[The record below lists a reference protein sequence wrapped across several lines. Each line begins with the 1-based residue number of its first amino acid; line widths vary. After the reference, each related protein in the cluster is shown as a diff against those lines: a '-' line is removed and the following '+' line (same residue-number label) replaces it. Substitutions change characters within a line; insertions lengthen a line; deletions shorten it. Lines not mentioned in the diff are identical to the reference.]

1 MRKKMKRLFT
11 ALCVLALVA
20 AALPA
25 VPAKAAA
32 VPKFQK
38 TYSSLYENG
47 TAKGKYTYTLEN
59 LTKGQVVKWSVSGAG
74 KAYVSVKKASKT
86 AAKST
91 MANIVTVK
99 TGGKTA
105 AKNKKIT
112 LTAQVYSKAGK
123 LQYTVTT
130 TAKIKIK
137 PTNITMTVP
146 QEADE
151 LLSVGKSYNFSYKV
165 TPANATATN
174 VWTVTGEDGLDYSS
188 YMSSAGVFKPMKAG
202 IYTIKIASKIGTKII
217 KSASTVVEVA
227 DYMVSA
233 EQVAAN
239 KIKVAYSGDVRG
251 IIEAGDFSV
260 KNAAGAS
267 IVAKN
272 LDFSADGKT
281 ATITMYSNFKDGVT
295 YSISDGMTVLSFRA
309 SVGIPVK
316 LEILTNQATVGKETT
331 VEYALYDQ
339 NGIDVSSVYPGKID
353 YDAEVTNGYLTEE
366 HKLFMTT
373 VGKTATVT
381 LKYTSAADSS
391 LVLVDTDVITCVAAA
406 TSGETNFTLITSN
419 TAPDYTAASYA
430 DNRRVAIGSTY
441 YAYFRALDADKSEI
455 KYSSVSYESSDPDTM
470 IITAAG
476 KVTPIKSGTVKVIVT
491 AVYAGEEYTY
501 SYDVTIAEAAYLNSL
516 TLSSTSVSMSNVYS
530 LDYRQYI
537 DVTASD
543 QYGESYPLTDEVA
556 SITDNNTIKA
566 NIAAYDAA
574 NNQIVLK
581 ASAAAPGTYSYTL
594 NLTSGGKTASA
605 AFTVVV
611 SSVPASGET
620 TYAVEI
626 DKSKADLSLNA
637 DVSGNQYVNVRLAQY
652 RGGVFTSYAMF
663 TSATVTKGSNYYSYD
678 LTTGG
683 TTAVQNLSASNRLS
697 LKTLD
702 ISSGMCRKA
711 ETGTYTIS
719 LQYYSTDDKA
729 YKTLTT
735 TLTLTDTQDMPDV
748 RIDRIKAS
756 KSCVTALELAQNC
769 ISLDEGTITE
779 CVVTGESQPG
789 SKVAI
794 KAGDQVNIKS
804 VTVVTTYTIAGGQP
818 VTVSY
823 TVSVGKTLT
832 NI

>member
-1 MRKKMKRLFT
+1 MRKKMKRLLT
-11 ALCVLALVA
+11 AVCVLALVVT
-20 AALPA
+20 ALPA

-32 VPKFQK
+32 LPKFQK

-47 TAKGKYTYTLEN
+47 TAKGKYTYTLMN
-59 LTKGQVVKWSVSGAG
+59 LTKGQTVKWSVSGAG
-74 KAYVSVKKASKT
+74 KAYVSVKKASKKAT
-86 AAKST
+86 KST
-91 MANIVTVK
+91 MANIVTVN
-99 TGGKTA
+99 TNGKTA
-105 AKNKKIT
+105 AKNQKIK

-137 PTNITMTVP
+137 PTNVTMTVP

-165 TPANATATN
+165 TPANATSVN
-174 VWTVTGEDGLDYSS
+174 VWTVTGEDGQDYSS

-202 IYTIKIASKIGTKII
+202 IYTIKIASMIGAKTI
-217 KSASTVVEVA
+217 KSASVVVEVA

-233 EQVAAN
+233 EQIAAN
-239 KIKVAYSGDVRG
+239 KIEVAYSGDVRDF
-251 IIEAGDFSV
+251 IEVGDFSV
-260 KNAAGAS
+260 KNAAGAG
-267 IVAKN
+267 IVAKS

-295 YSISDGMTVLSFRA
+295 YSISDGMTVMSFLA
-309 SVGIPVK
+309 SVGVPVK
-316 LEILTNQATVGKETT
+316 LDILTNKATVGKETT
-331 VEYALYDQ
+331 VEYALYDK
-339 NGIDVSSVYPGKID
+339 NGIDVTGVYQGKID

-366 HKLFMTT
+366 NKLFMTT
-373 VGKTATVT
+373 VGKTATIS
-381 LKYTSAADSS
+381 LKYTSASDSS
-391 LVLVDTDVITCVAAA
+391 LVLVDTDVITCVAAV
-406 TSGETNFTLITSN
+406 TSGETNFTLTTSN
-419 TAPDYTAASYA
+419 TAPDYSAASYA

-441 YAYFRALDADKSEI
+441 YAYFRALDEDKSEI
-455 KYSSVSYESSDPDTM
+455 KYSSVSYESSDPDTL

-501 SYDVTIAEAAYLNSL
+501 SYDVTIAEAAYLSSL
-516 TLSSTSVSMSNVYS
+516 NLSKSSVSMSNVYS

-537 DVTASD
+537 EVTAFD

-556 SITDNNTIKA
+556 SITDNNTVKA

-581 ASAAAPGTYSYTL
+581 ASTAVPGTYSYTL
-594 NLTSGGKTASA
+594 SLTSGGKKADAS
-605 AFTVVV
+605 FTVVV
-611 SSVPASGET
+611 SAVPTNGAT

-626 DKSKADLSLNA
+626 DKSKADLSLNT
-637 DVSGNQYVNVRLAQY
+637 DVSGTQYVNIRLAQY
-652 RGGVFTSYAMF
+652 RGGVFTNYAMF
-663 TSATVTKGSNYYSYD
+663 TSAAVTKGGNYYSYD

-683 TTAVQNLSASNRLS
+683 TTAVQSLSASNRLS
-697 LKTLD
+697 LKILD
-702 ISSGMCRKA
+702 ITSGVCRKA

-729 YKTLTT
+729 YRTLTT
-735 TLTLTDTQDMPDV
+735 TLTLTDAQDMPDV
-748 RIDRIKAS
+748 HIDRITAS
-756 KSCVTALELAQNC
+756 KSCATALELAQNC
-769 ISLDEGTITE
+769 LSLDAGTITE
-779 CVVTGESQPG
+779 CVVTGESEPG

-794 KAGDQVNIKS
+794 KAGDQINIKS
-804 VTVVTTYTIAGGQP
+804 VTIVTTYTIAGGQA
-818 VTVSY
+818 VTVTY